1 MTYRDIKADIL
12 ERILNGTWPPGSAVP
27 NEQDLAVEYGAAR
40 ATVNRAMRELVDE
53 GFVERK
59 RKAGTRV
66 RLTPVRQ
73 VRFEIPLI
81 RKEIEEQG
89 AAYRYA
95 LIRSEVMLAPDWL
108 RARLNLKPG
117 TEVLHLV
124 CMHFADGRPYQL
136 EDRWINLAATPQ
148 GREFDFSTVGP
159 NEWLVQQV
167 PFSDVEISFS
177 ATAADPEQAML
188 LNCHAG
194 DALFRVERQTTWQD
208 QVVTYVSLIYR
219 RDHRMTTRY

>member
-27 NEQDLAVEYGAAR
+27 NEQELAVEYGSAR

-73 VRFEIPLI
+73 VRFEIPMI

-95 LIRSEVMLAPDWL
+95 LIRSEAMLAPDWL

-117 TEVLHLV
+117 
-124 CMHFADGRPYQL
+124 
-136 EDRWINLAATPQ
+136 N
-148 GREFDFSTVGP
+148 
-159 NEWLVQQV
+159 
-167 PFSDVEISFS
+167 
-177 ATAADPEQAML
+177 
-188 LNCHAG
+188 
-194 DALFRVERQTTWQD
+194 
-208 QVVTYVSLIYR
+208 
-219 RDHRMTTRY
+219 